1 MARESKE
8 EEPVEAPPEIKPKL
22 TLVVL
27 LSALIGIFLTLLT
40 VGAIYHFQSGK
51 AVENELAVSKEE
63 VRRKTL
69 MLTEAQEQVTAL
81 SKQVHA
87 LREFSIAR
95 ASGAAEEAI
104 VAGKQPTQAATP
116 AATPA
121 PASPDSEALKKEA
134 APPPVVKKAKP
145 AGLDCQLVGKSAEE
159 QMATLQRCTKAMD
172 GKK

>member
-104 VAGKQPTQAATP
+104 VAGKQPTP

>member
-81 SKQVHA
+81 SRDLIRKMKEVNHPFI
-87 LREFSIAR
+87 LGSECDVLSVPESIKTINDKVNAF
-95 ASGAAEEAI
+95 
-104 VAGKQPTQAATP
+104 
-116 AATPA
+116 
-121 PASPDSEALKKEA
+121 
-134 APPPVVKKAKP
+134 
-145 AGLDCQLVGKSAEE
+145 VGCSCC
-159 QMATLQRCTKAMD
+159 R
-172 GKK
+172 